1 MLKGTYVKVI
11 AVHGLIVQGD
21 CHSDAD
27 VCFPLDGGGGD
38 DEMVRVVAHQV
49 HLEHAVQTLGE
60 SEEVRQ
66 KGHSRS
72 GVGAIMEKQRVLEV
86 EARSTAL

>member
-1 MLKGTYVKVI
+1 MLKVAYVKVI

-21 CHSDAD
+21 CYSDAD

-38 DEMVRVVAHQV
+38 DEMVRVVANQV

-60 SEEVRQ
+60 SGEAHQ
-66 KGHSRS
+66 KRCRRS
-72 GVGAIMEKQRVLEV
+72 GVGARMEKQRVLE
-86 EARSTAL
+86 